1 MCEANKILYF
11 ISFFNSKYLI
21 TLISDNDKFMI
32 NLIIAYDQIF
42 SDKLTL
48 TTNTFSRASSVFERG
63 EIQIL
68 LHGM

>member
-1 MCEANKILYF
+1 
-11 ISFFNSKYLI
+11 
-21 TLISDNDKFMI
+21 MI

-68 LHGM
+68 LHGMWWFKVPVTGNCIFELALN